1 MPLSP
6 WPWVVSA
13 VVVVVLAAMRW
24 ELADFVLDR
33 IGALAEWM
41 RGRRSQQ
48 DNT

>member
-6 WPWVVSA
+6 WPWVVGA

-33 IGALAEWM
+33 MGALLGWVH
-41 RGRRSQQ
+41 GRRSEQ
-48 DNT
+48 DSP